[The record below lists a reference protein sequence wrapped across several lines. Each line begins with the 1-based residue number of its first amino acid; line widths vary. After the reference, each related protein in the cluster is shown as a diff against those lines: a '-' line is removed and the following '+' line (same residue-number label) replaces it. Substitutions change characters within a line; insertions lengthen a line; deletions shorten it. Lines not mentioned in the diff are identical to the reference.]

1 MFEGAHTA
9 LVTPFLD
16 NGDLDEASLTALVE
30 TQVAAGVSGLVPV
43 GTTGESPTLDH
54 DEDRRV
60 IEATVSAANKRCKV
74 IAGAGSNSTR
84 EAVKL
89 SVAAEKAGADALLL
103 VTPYY
108 NKPSQEGLFQHYQ
121 AVAEATAIPIVLYS
135 IPGRCH
141 ISIDVETAVRLH
153 ETCPSICAIK
163 EAGGSAE
170 RVSELRANLPSS
182 FEILSGDDALV
193 LPFMSVGAV
202 GVISVASNLIP
213 QAMSDMVKAALD
225 NRWPDAQAIHAKYQP
240 LFSAF
245 LKLDTNPAPIKAA
258 MHLTGQVGPRLRLP
272 MVTMT
277 DDKVATL
284 RTLLVH
290 MDLLPS
296 A

>member
-9 LVTPFLD
+9 LVTPFSD
-16 NGDLDEASLTALVE
+16 NGDLDTNSLTALVE
-30 TQVAAGVSGLVPV
+30 AQVAGGVNGLVPV

-54 DEDRRV
+54 DEDRQV

-89 SVAAEKAGADALLL
+89 SLQAEKAGADALLL

-121 AVAEATAIPIVLYS
+121 AIAETTALPIVLYS

-141 ISIDVETAVRLH
+141 IAIDVDTAGRLH
-153 ETCPSICAIK
+153 AKYPNICAIK
-163 EAGGSAE
+163 EAGGSPE
-170 RVSELRANLPSS
+170 RVSELRANLPDT

-193 LPFMSVGAV
+193 LPFISVGAV

-213 QAMSDMVKAALD
+213 RAMSTMVAAALAG
-225 NRWPDAQAIHAKYQP
+225 RWADAQAIHAKYQP

-258 MHLTGQVGPRLRLP
+258 MHLAGHVGPRLRLP
-272 MVTMT
+272 MVPMV
-277 DDKVATL
+277 DAKVATL
-284 RTLLVH
+284 RALLN
-290 MDLLPS
+290 DLELMPS
-296 A
+296 N